1 MTKKGIIYETLG
13 STAGMQIVESHV
25 PGEVRLSGVFGVCGI
40 KNGNNRIYEK
50 SNYGKMVGL
59 MQERMKSESILGE
72 LEHPNTMNITLE
84 NVSHMIED
92 IQMNEDGT
100 VTGTIRL
107 LDTPKGQ
114 IAKAI
119 IEGEG
124 LPNNWK
130 PDKLIIEAINF
141 YKSLKSTS
149 ALLLEDTR
157 AVIDNVRKTLR
168 EFSFDDMEDKDRVN
182 AIKSVASTIATI
194 PKLIKDLDEAEKAV
208 TSEMQNTS
216 GKVRGQKEK
225 SLLEDGIL

>member
-1 MTKKGIIYETLG
+1 MRCWNWVRSVNKDKSIMELG
-13 STAGMQIVESHV
+13 YVYFISDPRSDYQYIVDE
-25 PGEVRLSGVFGVCGI
+25 E
-40 KNGNNRIYEK
+40 
-50 SNYGKMVGL
+50 
-59 MQERMKSESILGE
+59 ER
-72 LEHPNTMNITLE
+72 
-84 NVSHMIED
+84 
-92 IQMNEDGT
+92 
-100 VTGTIRL
+100 
-107 LDTPKGQ
+107 
-114 IAKAI
+114 AKAI

-124 LPNNWK
+124 LPSNWK
-130 PDKLIIEAINF
+130 PDKVIVEAINF

-194 PKLIKDLDEAEKAV
+194 PKLIKDLDEAERAG
-208 TSEMQNTS
+208 TSEMQNVT